1 MENNYTF
8 NFKNTTYQLTDKW
21 EETCVNDSKAFQ
33 LLQFE
38 HLLKTHD
45 YITLENRIN
54 NQLKFGYL
62 QKIS

>member
-33 LLQFE
+33 LQQFE
-38 HLLKTHD
+38 YLLKTHD